1 LLTDEVKV
9 GRFLTFVALFAG
21 VTYMVGPRQLPHL
34 ASLAGRATGRAVVLV
49 QQAKLTFESAVTK
62 HNLHDVRADV
72 QRDIDALRSIRNEI
86 RYAPTTVKAAPPQPA
101 QQQQPPPPPPPTAH

>member
-1 LLTDEVKV
+1 M